1 MWDVLLIHGREL
13 LDRWFINILNIIKLL
28 INGKENEAIVNELST
43 HNLFFRELL
52 SKILLFLFFLER
64 IKKVVVAIGEY
75 ADKLLV

>member
-43 HNLFFRELL
+43 HYLFFSELL